1 MSIELKLQCNHSSVK
16 LQAFKHISML
26 EAFTAA
32 LSLITA
38 SEIGDKTFFMAMILA
53 SRYPRKPVFIGV
65 VVALAAM
72 TILSV
77 WIGELLILLPRL
89 VSQYLPPSLGFLNSV
104 SIDRL
109 AALLFIIFGIKL
121 LYSARKMSAQTD
133 VEVMAEAEAAIEDGE
148 RKFRQRNTTW
158 KIFIESCVLTFIAEW
173 GDRTQFATIT
183 LAASKDA
190 IGVMLGGIVGH
201 AICALIAVIGGR
213 AIASHI
219 SERTI
224 TIIGGLL
231 FILLAIVTLITGK

>member
-1 MSIELKLQCNHSSVK
+1 
-16 LQAFKHISML
+16 ML

-38 SEIGDKTFFMAMILA
+38 SEIGDKTFFMAVILA
-53 SRYPRKPVFIGV
+53 SRYPRKPVFVGV
-65 VVALAAM
+65 VAALAAM

-77 WIGELLILLPRL
+77 GIGKFLLLIPGLIAR
-89 VSQYLPPSLGFLNSV
+89 YLPTYWTFLNQI
-104 SIDRL
+104 SIDRV
-109 AALLFIIFGIKL
+109 AALLFLIFGIKL
-121 LYSARKMSAQTD
+121 LYSARTMSAQTD
-133 VEVMAEAEAAIEDGE
+133 VEVMAEAEEAIEEGE
-148 RKFRQRNTTW
+148 RKFKQRNTAW
-158 KIFIESCVLTFIAEW
+158 KICLESCVLTFVAEW

-183 LAASKDA
+183 LAASKEP
-190 IGVMLGGIVGH
+190 IGVMLGGILGH

-231 FILLAIVTLITGK
+231 FILLAIVSIVFGGN

>member
-1 MSIELKLQCNHSSVK
+1 
-16 LQAFKHISML
+16 ML

-38 SEIGDKTFFMAMILA
+38 SEIGDKTFFMAVILA
-53 SRYPRKPVFIGV
+53 SRYPRKPVFLGV

-77 WIGELLILLPRL
+77 GIGELIVLLPQFISR
-89 VSQYLPPSLGFLNSV
+89 YLPSSLNFLTQI
-104 SIDRL
+104 SIERV
-109 AALLFIIFGIKL
+109 AALLFLLFGVKL
-121 LYSARKMSAQTD
+121 LYSAREMSAQTD
-133 VEVMAEAEAAIEDGE
+133 VEVMHEAEEAIEDGE
-148 RKFRQRNTTW
+148 RKFKQRNTTW
-158 KIFIESCVLTFIAEW
+158 KIFIESCVLTFVAEW

-183 LAASKDA
+183 LAAAKEP
-190 IGVMLGGIVGH
+190 IGVMLGGILGH

-224 TIIGGLL
+224 TIIGGVL
-231 FILLAIVTLITGK
+231 FILLAIVSLVFGSK

>member
-1 MSIELKLQCNHSSVK
+1 
-16 LQAFKHISML
+16 ML

-38 SEIGDKTFFMAMILA
+38 SEIGDKTFFMAVILA
-53 SRYPRKPVFIGV
+53 SRYPRKPVFMGV
-65 VVALAAM
+65 VTALAAM

-77 WIGELLILLPRL
+77 WIGQLIVLLPKL
-89 VSQYLPPSLGFLNSV
+89 FSQYLPPSLSFLNQI
-104 SIDRL
+104 SIERV
-109 AALLFIIFGIKL
+109 AALLFLIFGIKL

-133 VEVMAEAEAAIEDGE
+133 IEVMNEAKEAIEDGE
-148 RKFRQRNTTW
+148 RKFKQRNTTW

-183 LAASKDA
+183 LAASKDS
-190 IGVMLGGIVGH
+190 IGVMLGGILGH
-201 AICALIAVIGGR
+201 TICALIAVIGGR

-224 TIIGGLL
+224 TIIGGVL
-231 FILLAIVTLITGK
+231 FILLAIVSIAFTGG